1 MVATAESGVA
11 NYCHRVVRIA
21 DGRAIDDAPV
31 PRRRV
36 IPAARIPGTS
46 PGSHERQ
53 VVVCTRCN
61 YGNFSDAAHCSRCE
75 FPLEL
80 TKEEEQ
86 SIEGRL
92 SCTDTRWLGVESSS
106 DEGEVA
112 GQELMGELKEVP
124 FFTGLGR
131 KSLAKILSSM
141 EVKRFGQGSV
151 MIKQGDPGDA
161 FYIVR
166 SGQVQVV
173 LRRKDQPDIQVA
185 ELGPKEGFGEMA
197 LFTDQPRSASVV
209 AMTDVQVWRLPKA
222 AFEELVSEHLSL
234 ALYFNRILSQRL
246 RALQDRVMP
255 YL

>member
-1 MVATAESGVA
+1 
-11 NYCHRVVRIA
+11 
-21 DGRAIDDAPV
+21 
-31 PRRRV
+31 
-36 IPAARIPGTS
+36 
-46 PGSHERQ
+46 
-53 VVVCTRCN
+53 
-61 YGNFSDAAHCSRCE
+61 
-75 FPLEL
+75 
-80 TKEEEQ
+80 
-86 SIEGRL
+86 
-92 SCTDTRWLGVESSS
+92 
-106 DEGEVA
+106 
-112 GQELMGELKEVP
+112 MGELKEVP

-197 LFTDQPRSASVV
+197 LLTDQPRSASVV